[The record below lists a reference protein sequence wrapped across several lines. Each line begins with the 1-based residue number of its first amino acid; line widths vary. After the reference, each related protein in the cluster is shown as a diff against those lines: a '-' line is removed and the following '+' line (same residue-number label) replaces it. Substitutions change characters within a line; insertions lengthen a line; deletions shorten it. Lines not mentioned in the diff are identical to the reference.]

1 MRSTQLFLLINY
13 KSNSNNFEINSF
25 SSKQNIMKKLTVL
38 CFIFLLSGTIYS
50 QESTSIKFHSVSAGF
65 GGFYFKKEISEG
77 GGISY
82 LTDVTLSKGKNLLSV
97 AYLGGDEIGVVG
109 SSNYSFSEI
118 SLSYGREFKVN
129 NWFSLEGFAGLGF
142 YNQTSGVADVADDN
156 SISFPFK
163 INSKFYFNK
172 RFGMGINAHYSL
184 NSVNNNF
191 SSNLIFHYKF
201 N

>member
-1 MRSTQLFLLINY
+1 MKKSIIMCFLFLL
-13 KSNSNNFEINSF
+13 
-25 SSKQNIMKKLTVL
+25 SS
-38 CFIFLLSGTIYS
+38 TIYS
-50 QESTSIKFHSVSAGF
+50 QESTSIKFHSVAAGF
-65 GGFYFKKEISEG
+65 GGFYFKKDISEG

-109 SSNYSFSEI
+109 SSNYSFNEI
-118 SLSYGREFKVN
+118 TLYFGREFKVN
-129 NWFSLEGFAGLGF
+129 NWLSLEGFAGLGY
-142 YNQTSGVADVADDN
+142 YNQTSDVADVADDN
-156 SISFPFK
+156 SISFPLK

-172 RFGMGINAHYSL
+172 SFGMGINANYSI

>member
-1 MRSTQLFLLINY
+1 MKKSIITCFLFLL
-13 KSNSNNFEINSF
+13 S
-25 SSKQNIMKKLTVL
+25 TT
-38 CFIFLLSGTIYS
+38 IFS
-50 QESTSIKFHSVSAGF
+50 QESTTIKFYSVSVGF
-65 GGFYFKKEISEG
+65 GGFYFKKGISEG

-82 LTDVTLSKGKNLLSV
+82 LTDLTLSKGKNLLSV

-109 SSNYSFSEI
+109 SSNYSFNEV

-129 NWFSLEGFAGLGF
+129 NWFSLEGFTGLGY
-142 YNQTSGVADVADDN
+142 YNQKSDFGDISNDN
-156 SISFPFK
+156 SISFPLK

-172 RFGMGINAHYSL
+172 NFGMGINTNYSI